1 MATPQQLRDM
11 TTARPFRPFLVKM
24 ASGQTFTVRHPEN
37 AACDQRG
44 RDMTVY
50 EGREVHRIEMLL
62 VRTWFPFPRSR
73 RPSTIR
79 PIRPRPMFPQ
89 PPRRRRLSQA
99 PSPPGAQRAASP
111 SAGPPEQQAAGSIP
125 TDHRCRERVGAAAAY
140 LAEPSHRANPAIAGQ
155 PKCTP

>member
-62 VRTWFPFPRSR
+62 VEDLV
-73 RPSTIR
+73 
-79 PIRPRPMFPQ
+79 PIPEEPTPIHH
-89 PPRRRRLSQA
+89 PPDPTTTDVPPAA
-99 PSPPGAQRAASP
+99 PPPAA
-111 SAGPPEQQAAGSIP
+111 
-125 TDHRCRERVGAAAAY
+125 
-140 LAEPSHRANPAIAGQ
+140 
-155 PKCTP
+155 